1 MTRTLTLTAIVL
13 IGLSTAAQAQSNK
26 PGGCGPETWST
37 DKMTYVGV
45 PCSDGSAVPQQQ
57 ATASTDVQYCG
68 ALLARYDTFVNKAAR
83 SGGMQSTNNAANV
96 AAAKCRVG
104 DTSGIPGLEQALRNA
119 QVALPPRS

>member
-45 PCSDGSAVPQQQ
+45 PCSDGSAVPQEQ

-104 DTSGIPGLEQALRNA
+104 DTSGIPGLEEALRNA